1 MRVIVNEDDSNE
13 GDGKVSSNEDDSGE
27 GDDGYG
33 GWNDVDGCIDVCCG
47 DK

>member
-1 MRVIVNEDDSNE
+1 MSHDAGVNGFGNCNDDR
-13 GDGKVSSNEDDSGE
+13 GE